1 VRSEKCDIMSN
12 KSVHLNKNRFIDNYI
27 GELKRC
33 LDRLDRQKIG
43 DVIDLLMGAYKKEKK
58 IFILGNGGSASNASH
73 MACDLGK
80 GTIFRHYDEGER
92 RFRAISLTDNVAYLT
107 ALANDISY
115 EDIFVQQLRNL
126 IDKGDMVIVLS
137 GSGNS
142 PNVIKAVK
150 YAKKKGAKTVGFMG
164 FKDGGKLRKIVDKA
178 VIVDSRSYGPCEDIQ
193 LVLDHIM
200 TGWITRVKGK
210 GTMRR

>member
-1 VRSEKCDIMSN
+1 MSN

-58 IFILGNGGSASNASH
+58 IFILVNGGSASNASH

-92 RFRAISLTDNVAYLT
+92 RFRVISLTDNVAYLT

-126 IDKGDMVIVLS
+126 IDKGDLVVALS

-142 PNVIKAVK
+142 PNVIKAIK
-150 YAKKKGAKTVGFMG
+150 YAKKSGAKTIGFLG
-164 FKDGGKLRKIVDKA
+164 FKDGGKLGRLVDLA
-178 VIVDSRSYGPCEDIQ
+178 VIVESKSYGPCEDIQ
-193 LVLDHIM
+193 LVLDHII
-200 TGWITRVKGK
+200 TGWITRVKS
-210 GTMRR
+210 RSRL